1 MKIKKRFVAFMM
13 AILMVLTSIT
23 IQYRKSEAATVT
35 ATITVNFDAKDENK
49 TVKVTVGDKSFEE
62 TVTKSDILNE
72 DGTASGNYKYQVTGD
87 LEVETGDKTAVV
99 TYDNGNSVYSA
110 QTALTIPDTPDPTT
124 NKYAVE
130 TGVVTLLLTT
140 VKEVTVTGVDGYTFT
155 SVTGATR
162 VGDTWKFTKTDGF
175 KVGQDSFTIN
185 ANDAAGNEFKATI
198 AVSGESVGASWEV
211 VGFKSIKIN
220 LPEGYE
226 SCGLQTG
233 SNGTGAYKIKDG
245 VVTTISEN
253 LIAPGAQ
260 IAIVAYKKGD
270 KNGLK
275 YETTVTVGNSAN
287 IVVAASGLITNEFYL
302 EIDNRD
308 NSNIRYKEENAT
320 DWIAYS
326 QKTKLDA
333 NKSYI
338 LEIKAR
344 QDYRILDIE
353 GIECETTT
361 YTQGENGWKQKATAK
376 FGSNNGKITVSEHI
390 AQIKSVT
397 IDKDAVGK
405 SILPDIALPIA
416 FTVSMEA
423 GVDQYETKLLV
434 TYGDGKSLTSPDDY
448 TWDGSKLT
456 LNYNE
461 RTKSLDSINV
471 VVRAKNKVDTNNYK
485 DDSISLNIKKDVL
498 IEDQDY
504 TLDGFKNK
512 YAVTNGTGNSTT
524 SNVYYSTEDNKK
536 PTVHVYGN
544 NYSQYKYDA
553 DYKDIVEGAS
563 FAPDDQFEL
572 LMRKIDTANK
582 DNNKFG
588 YSIPMKF
595 IQDDNAPIIKWNN
608 EGSFENKK
616 VKDTYSFKEKDVLR
630 FQAKDGDGSGV
641 EKVYY
646 YKDNDTNK
654 PVEIA
659 LVDGYYEISASALE
673 GAKKITV
680 YGVDHVGNI
689 GTNEAEICTIKYDT
703 DFESPKISV
712 TPEKAEEGDYF
723 YTYEDETK
731 TYYFSKTKAGGNK
744 KITVEVTDKKI
755 NQNNTYIEITAPDG
769 TKTRVEP
776 TEEEIKNNPKK
787 WTYSFD
793 FGEKEGTYTVNI
805 VANDVAG
812 NTESNDTFKVI
823 VDNTAPEIDLNQT
836 MLEPVA
842 LPGEYADQYI
852 AYNQNSSLK
861 VIFSDKN
868 IAASNAVDTSL
879 PTENPQSISYEKDGN
894 KYTATWSFA
903 NVKETYELDKTTAT
917 VTVTDKAGNSTTK
930 NITYAPN
937 KTLVENSG
945 SKTIVVVKTSTK
957 LAEVTADTVDDENV
971 FKLTKLTDTKEITG
985 IVTYA
990 QGNYKLPKD
999 ALPFLQ
1005 VHVMGKNSDGEYT
1018 DVIDEG
1024 TLKDDNQTGKY
1035 LYKVNCN
1042 KNKLEN
1048 ENTYKIKATYCDI
1061 ASYDY
1066 ASKNDVTSLVESP
1079 EYVYDN
1085 VAPVIS
1091 EPVFSNENGTI
1102 TYTLTEKH
1110 PDFGNFAVS
1119 VNAINNENNEE
1130 NEKKIANDIA
1140 EWLKGVWISKN
1151 GTYTKE
1157 IKLPAEGKYTISI
1170 TPIDKATNEG
1180 TTINGTYVYDK
1191 TAPTLR
1197 SETAG
1202 VPTVEV
1208 KTAKETKNTDY
1219 SKFDETKA
1227 VVTVHAYDL
1236 VADSLK
1242 KSVFTL
1248 KDSTGKVITVT
1259 GDKLTEKKEKG
1270 MFTESFEIDPNFKGS
1285 LSFVL
1290 EDSNKNVSD
1299 EIKYTYAN
1307 GNLKGI
1313 VVEDGEKHESVSEA
1327 WVREVNASAAE
1338 NGIYNEDIKLNLY
1351 AEDMYSGLSSVS
1363 FVAMNK
1369 DDGAIIAQYSEDI
1382 ESRTENSGVQYTWN
1396 KNDQVISALK
1406 KNEGNNIELWFSAQD
1421 NAGHKINAE
1430 TKTVKIDVTAPKVT
1444 VTYDNNSPVNEKYFN
1459 ATRTA
1464 TIEVKDYNFISSGI
1478 TLDIKKNGAPMNVA
1492 PNFSTDRVVKKDESG
1507 KPYYTYVMTLPFAE
1521 DGDYDFTVSARDAAG
1536 NVGTLGRTDSFTIDK
1551 TNPDMS
1557 IAFDNNNPYSGQYYG
1572 DSRTATITIKEHN
1585 FNASDVKVNVTASVD
1600 GSSVSAPSVSAFSTS
1615 GDVHTASVTFNG
1627 DADYTISA
1635 SCVDLAGN
1643 EGNNIEEQSFTVDQT
1658 APEIKITGVKAD
1670 ESYTGSVS
1678 PVVTVTDG
1686 NYDTEGVTVNIVGG
1700 KHGKSKVSSSV
1711 SDIAHGQTYS
1721 FADLQHTQDN
1731 DDYYTLT
1738 AKAVDK
1744 AGHETE
1750 ETIAYKVNRFGSVY
1764 VMNDALQAAVDQYYA
1779 TSSDKYAIIEQN
1791 VDELDS
1797 YTVSYS
1803 VDNEIV
1809 NLEENKGY
1817 KVSHKTNK
1825 EDWQEYEY
1833 KLDAD
1838 TFSKEGVYNISI
1850 SSKDT
1855 AGNASDNKSK
1865 NVEMEFC
1872 IDNTKPSCIISGVEE
1887 NQKFD
1892 KGVAANIVVEAYDNI
1907 KFGDMQISVNG
1918 SQIKSEKDMT
1928 DGKVSFTIDPAKGDQ
1943 TLKVVCHDAAGNET
1957 VQEIHFTFN
1966 MGVLNSGSPVAII
1979 IIVIAVAAAAAVIS
1993 FLIAKKKKNG
2003 K

>member
-23 IQYRKSEAATVT
+23 IQYRKSEAAT
-35 ATITVNFDAKDENK
+35 AKITINFDSSYQGK
-49 TVKVTVGDKSFEE
+49 TVKVAIGTESFESEVVLVQEEGSPDKYLVTGDIANVEQGNNQLTVKVKLDENTYSNETYGKTIDVSGEGTVGEINFAELSLVSVN
-62 TVTKSDILNE
+62 TI
-72 DGTASGNYKYQVTGD
+72 YVTGD
-87 LEVETGDKTAVV
+87 LGLYEAGSIKFADNVIYDSALKTLKKSDNTDFDAPVSFTATKNLISGAKENVSASVTLAGSITAETAIGYIGAKITIDPTNYTNYKVDGV
-99 TYDNGNSVYSA
+99 DSYKVNSGV
-110 QTALTIPDTPDPTT
+110 LTITDNKIYAPGTT
-124 NKYAVE
+124 I
-130 TGVVTLLLTT
+130 TLT
-140 VKEVTVTGVDGYTFT
+140 
-155 SVTGATR
+155 
-162 VGDTWKFTKTDGF
+162 
-175 KVGQDSFTIN
+175 
-185 ANDAAGNEFKATI
+185 
-198 AVSGESVGASWEV
+198 
-211 VGFKSIKIN
+211 
-220 LPEGYE
+220 
-226 SCGLQTG
+226 
-233 SNGTGAYKIKDG
+233 AYKD
-245 VVTTISEN
+245 
-253 LIAPGAQ
+253 
-260 IAIVAYKKGD
+260 
-270 KNGLK
+270 GLK
-275 YETTVTVGNSAN
+275 YENQVILDAPEVTLDSAKWKQLEKKVSISNRSGSIYTIVENNTSNSVVPVNNIVTLDISKTYSIKVTANNKYKKLDVTGVSNAKSSISESEQIQTVTANIANDATEIKIEEKDPTVTVEINNEDTN
-287 IVVAASGLITNEFYL
+287 IIPEINKQITVAVNAGGFNIPGTVSVRWNADQNYALSLDEEDTSKVKLSYRDGL
-302 EIDNRD
+302 
-308 NSNIRYKEENAT
+308 ENGQTVSLGA
-320 DWIAYS
+320 
-326 QKTKLDA
+326 KF
-333 NKSYI
+333 
-338 LEIKAR
+338 
-344 QDYRILDIE
+344 
-353 GIECETTT
+353 T
-361 YTQGENGWKQKATAK
+361 YTDGSGKEQSVSSELKDFTIAIGSLIYSKDFKVEDATSVYPVLKGNNLDKIYFKGEEGNNGVKIKVNKTNTYNQYRYRTNGGAFGGFSSINENGSTISSI
-376 FGSNNGKITVSEHI
+376 SNNVALQMLGASAFGMSNAVGIVKDNVEPTITV
-390 AQIKSVT
+390 K
-397 IDKDAVGK
+397 DKDGNDNVA
-405 SILPDIALPIA
+405 
-416 FTVSMEA
+416 
-423 GVDQYETKLLV
+423 YEFDGTK
-434 TYGDGKSLTSPDDY
+434 
-448 TWDGSKLT
+448 
-456 LNYNE
+456 
-461 RTKSLDSINV
+461 
-471 VVRAKNKVDTNNYK
+471 
-485 DDSISLNIKKDVL
+485 ISDFLKIS
-498 IEDQDY
+498 
-504 TLDGFKNK
+504 
-512 YAVTNGTGNSTT
+512 A
-524 SNVYYSTEDNKK
+524 EDNK
-536 PTVHVYGN
+536 
-544 NYSQYKYDA
+544 
-553 DYKDIVEGAS
+553 
-563 FAPDDQFEL
+563 
-572 LMRKIDTANK
+572 
-582 DNNKFG
+582 
-588 YSIPMKF
+588 
-595 IQDDNAPIIKWNN
+595 
-608 EGSFENKK
+608 
-616 VKDTYSFKEKDVLR
+616 
-630 FQAKDGDGSGV
+630 DGSGV
-641 EKVYY
+641 KYTKIAKEDTKDLAILDEIKSIDEFDEGNELTYY
-646 YKDNDTNK
+646 IYAVDNVGN
-654 PVEIA
+654 IA
-659 LVDGYYEISASALE
+659 K
-673 GAKKITV
+673 KKITV
-680 YGVDHVGNI
+680 TVDTKAPTINTTD
-689 GTNEAEICTIKYDT
+689 GTVKTNYKNDE
-703 DFESPKISV
+703 
-712 TPEKAEEGDYF
+712 
-723 YTYEDETK
+723 YTYINN
-731 TYYFSKTKAGGNK
+731 SKEKGKEIQFEVSISDANLNEY
-744 KITVEVTDKKI
+744 KITLDATELKLNPDDWKKEPNEQGGKTVTGTVKIATGELTEGLHEIAIGADDTYGHEAVKK
-755 NQNNTYIEITAPDG
+755 
-769 TKTRVEP
+769 
-776 TEEEIKNNPKK
+776 
-787 WTYSFD
+787 
-793 FGEKEGTYTVNI
+793 TVKF
-805 VANDVAG
+805 V
-812 NTESNDTFKVI
+812 
-823 VDNTAPEIDLNQT
+823 VDNTAPTISSAKAT
-836 MLEPVA
+836 PVKFPESGDFSN
-842 LPGEYADQYI
+842 LKDKYI
-852 AYNQNSSLK
+852 AYNANSK
-861 VIFSDKN
+861 IVVEFSDDN
-868 IAASNAVDTSL
+868 IDIGNAVTSEL
-879 PTENPQSISYEKDGN
+879 VANNEIIPASPILDKNNEYSASYSMGN
-894 KYTATWSFA
+894 NKLA
-903 NVKETYELDKTTAT
+903 ETLELDKSKAT
-917 VTVTDKAGNSTTK
+917 ITVTDKAGNVARK
-930 NITYAPN
+930 NITYDETNALVDA
-937 KTLVENSG
+937 KTKKVVLIKTPTTLNTLEVINNDKIFVNSVNGVTG
-945 SKTIVVVKTSTK
+945 SVQFANTSDTVVDTDFFNVKVVKS
-957 LAEVTADTVDDENV
+957 ADTADTTGVGGTAEKDGTKFAFHIDAKDKLKNDE
-971 FKLTKLTDTKEITG
+971 
-985 IVTYA
+985 A
-990 QGNYKLPKD
+990 
-999 ALPFLQ
+999 
-1005 VHVMGKNSDGEYT
+1005 
-1018 DVIDEG
+1018 
-1024 TLKDDNQTGKY
+1024 
-1035 LYKVNCN
+1035 YKVV
-1042 KNKLEN
+1042 
-1048 ENTYKIKATYCDI
+1048 TQYYDV

-1066 ASKNDVTSLVESP
+1066 QSKEGVTRLVESP

-1085 VAPVIS
+1085 VAPKLNAD
-1091 EPVFSNENGTI
+1091 FSNANGTI

-1110 PDFGNFAVS
+1110 PDFKNFDVK
-1119 VNAINNENNEE
+1119 VETAINNEGN
-1130 NEKKIANDIA
+1130 IANSIA
-1140 EWLKGVWISKN
+1140 EQLKGAWTDNN
-1151 GTYTKE
+1151 GTTKE
-1157 IKLPAEGKYTISI
+1157 IELPAEGKYKII
-1170 TPIDKATNEG
+1170 VTPKDKAANKGDSVTSE
-1180 TTINGTYVYDK
+1180 IVYDK

-1202 VPTVEV
+1202 VLPIEV

-1259 GDKLTEKKEKG
+1259 GDKLTETKIVDKNNKSTG

-1299 EIKYTYAN
+1299 EMKYTYAN

-1382 ESRTENSGVQYTWN
+1382 ESRTENSGVQYTWS

-1421 NAGHKINAE
+1421 NAGHKISAE

-1536 NVGTLGRTDSFTIDK
+1536 NVGTLGRIDSFTIDK

-1918 SQIKSEKDMT
+1918 NQIKSEKDMT

-1957 VQEIHFTFN
+1957 VQEVHFTFN

-1979 IIVIAVAAAAAVIS
+1979 IIVIAVVAAAAVGF

>member
-35 ATITVNFDAKDENK
+35 ATITVNFDAKDVNK
-49 TVKVTVGDKSFEE
+49 TVKVTVGDKSFDRV
-62 TVTKSDILNE
+62 VTKINIPNE
-72 DGTASGNYKYQVTGD
+72 DGTLSEKYQVTGE
-87 LEVETGDKTAVV
+87 LEAETGAKTAVV

-110 QTALTIPDTPDPTT
+110 QTALTIPDTADDDG
-124 NKYAVE
+124 KYAVE

-155 SVTGATR
+155 SVTGADR

-175 KVGQDSFTIN
+175 KNGDKFTIN
-185 ANDAAGNEFKATI
+185 AQKGNATVTTEITVTSEQITATWNPISFQNVGIEIGENWSNISVKNGETVLGNSYLNGVLTINGTINFGTNITVEATNAQNIKHQASIKVNAEKIQQKDVKFQALQYEMNVTDNGVDYQIYSADEKAI
-198 AVSGESVGASWEV
+198 SVSNNKAILNYGEGYTLVATASAKYKVIEIRDGSDNV
-211 VGFKSIKIN
+211 LNTDKSIDNNIQTAKLTFQDIQNPNLKLSERDAKIAN
-220 LPEGYE
+220 V
-226 SCGLQTG
+226 QIDNTG
-233 SNGTGAYKIKDG
+233 DK
-245 VVTTISEN
+245 
-253 LIAPGAQ
+253 IAP
-260 IAIVAYKKGD
+260 
-270 KNGLK
+270 
-275 YETTVTVGNSAN
+275 E
-287 IVVAASGLITNEFYL
+287 
-302 EIDNRD
+302 
-308 NSNIRYKEENAT
+308 
-320 DWIAYS
+320 
-326 QKTKLDA
+326 
-333 NKSYI
+333 
-338 LEIKAR
+338 
-344 QDYRILDIE
+344 
-353 GIECETTT
+353 
-361 YTQGENGWKQKATAK
+361 
-376 FGSNNGKITVSEHI
+376 
-390 AQIKSVT
+390 
-397 IDKDAVGK
+397 
-405 SILPDIALPIA
+405 IALPISSTVTMEDGFSCPDNMSRKIEA
-416 FTVSMEA
+416 KASNNISVDINDNEIFLPYTEDLSNGETITVTVTAKYAGGTKTSDGKQFTVDIKD
-423 GVDQYETKLLV
+423 VQYGRDYEIKNAKNVYADPNAQSGQNGADKIYYSSDGDKTACVMPKSIEYSHFRYRSINETKYTDFAAISSNSEIYFTNGSGYLQM
-434 TYGDGKSLTSPDDY
+434 KNDDKNLF
-448 TWDGSKLT
+448 GVSKPVQ
-456 LNYNE
+456 
-461 RTKSLDSINV
+461 II
-471 VVRAKNKVDTNNYK
+471 K
-485 DDSISLNIKKDVL
+485 DDDIPEITTNSVAYEIFGDSTNANDKSNGIVITVKDNASGLSKWFISDNGELTANEISKMSDTRDNYQFAEGNEL
-498 IEDQDY
+498 TYYI
-504 TLDGFKNK
+504 
-512 YAVTNGTGNSTT
+512 YAV
-524 SNVYYSTEDNKK
+524 DN
-536 PTVHVYGN
+536 
-544 NYSQYKYDA
+544 
-553 DYKDIVEGAS
+553 
-563 FAPDDQFEL
+563 
-572 LMRKIDTANK
+572 
-582 DNNKFG
+582 
-588 YSIPMKF
+588 
-595 IQDDNAPIIKWNN
+595 
-608 EGSFENKK
+608 
-616 VKDTYSFKEKDVLR
+616 
-630 FQAKDGDGSGV
+630 
-641 EKVYY
+641 
-646 YKDNDTNK
+646 
-654 PVEIA
+654 
-659 LVDGYYEISASALE
+659 
-673 GAKKITV
+673 
-680 YGVDHVGNI
+680 VGNI
-689 GTNEAEICTIKYDT
+689 AKKEIKVTVDTRAPEITVNNDETNLTEGSYINNNSEMEAYKLRTVSVSLEDPNLKSYSVEIQKKDENTDKYT
-703 DFESPKISV
+703 VVKNAVEVKEKTSSSATNKNIIASV
-712 TPEKAEEGDYF
+712 KANCLEDGDYKLVITADDKF
-723 YTYEDETK
+723 YD
-731 TYYFSKTKAGGNK
+731 A
-744 KITVEVTDKKI
+744 
-755 NQNNTYIEITAPDG
+755 NNT
-769 TKTRVEP
+769 KHRSVK
-776 TEEEIKNNPKK
+776 EIK
-787 WTYSFD
+787 F
-793 FGEKEGTYTVNI
+793 V
-805 VANDVAG
+805 
-812 NTESNDTFKVI
+812 
-823 VDNTAPEIDLNQT
+823 VDNTVPTISSAKATPVKFPESGDFSNLK
-836 MLEPVA
+836 
-842 LPGEYADQYI
+842 DKYI
-852 AYNQNSSLK
+852 AYNANSK
-861 VIFSDKN
+861 IVVEFSDDN
-868 IAASNAVDTSL
+868 IDTGNAVTSEL
-879 PTENPQSISYEKDGN
+879 VANNEIISASPIPDKNNEYSASYSMGDDKL
-894 KYTATWSFA
+894 A
-903 NVKETYELDKTTAT
+903 ETLELDKSKAT
-917 VTVTDKAGNSTTK
+917 ITVTDKAGNATTK
-930 NITYAPN
+930 DITYEGENVLAKTDKTVVLIKTPTTLGDVTAIN
-937 KTLVENSG
+937 KDNIFVNSDNAVTG
-945 SKTIVVVKTSTK
+945 SVPFNTKNKDVVSERFFNVKVVKVADTTDTTVAGGTAAKDETKFAFHIDAKDKLKNDEAYKVVAQYYDVATASIQSVTST
-957 LAEVTADTVDDENV
+957 N
-971 FKLTKLTDTKEITG
+971 
-985 IVTYA
+985 
-990 QGNYKLPKD
+990 
-999 ALPFLQ
+999 
-1005 VHVMGKNSDGEYT
+1005 
-1018 DVIDEG
+1018 
-1024 TLKDDNQTGKY
+1024 
-1035 LYKVNCN
+1035 
-1042 KNKLEN
+1042 
-1048 ENTYKIKATYCDI
+1048 
-1061 ASYDY
+1061 
-1066 ASKNDVTSLVESP
+1066 

-1140 EWLKGVWISKN
+1140 EQLKGAWAGKN

-1157 IKLPAEGKYTISI
+1157 IELPAEGKYTISI
-1170 TPIDKATNEG
+1170 TPIDKATNVG
-1180 TTINGTYVYDK
+1180 NKIDKKTYVYDK
-1191 TAPTLR
+1191 TAPVLR

-1202 VPTVEV
+1202 VLPIEV

-1299 EIKYTYAN
+1299 EMKYTYAN

-1327 WVREVNASAAE
+1327 WMREVNASAAE

>member
-13 AILMVLTSIT
+13 AVLMVLTSIT

-35 ATITVNFDAKDENK
+35 AIITVNFDAKDVNK
-49 TVKVTVGDKSFEE
+49 AVKVTVGDKSFDG
-62 TVTKSDILNE
+62 TVTKINIPNE
-72 DGTASGNYKYQVTGD
+72 DGTASENYKYQVTGD

-99 TYDNGNSVYSA
+99 TYDNGNSVCSA
-110 QTALTIPDTPDPTT
+110 QTALKIPETPDPTT

-155 SVTGATR
+155 SVTGAER
-162 VGDTWKFTKTDGF
+162 VGDSWIFKKADGF
-175 KVGQDSFTIN
+175 KNGDKFTIN
-185 ANDAAGNEFKATI
+185 AQKGNATVTTEI
-198 AVSGESVGASWEV
+198 TVTSEQITATWNPVSFQNVEIEIGEDWSNISVKNGETVLGTSYLNGVLTINGTINFGTKITVEATNAQNI
-211 VGFKSIKIN
+211 KHQASIKVNAEKIQQKDVKFQA
-220 LPEGYE
+220 LQYE
-226 SCGLQTG
+226 MNVTD
-233 SNGTGAYKIKDG
+233 NGVDYQIYSADGKVISVSKNKAILNNGEEYTLVATASAEYKVIEIKDG
-245 VVTTISEN
+245 
-253 LIAPGAQ
+253 
-260 IAIVAYKKGD
+260 
-270 KNGLK
+270 
-275 YETTVTVGNSAN
+275 
-287 IVVAASGLITNEFYL
+287 
-302 EIDNRD
+302 RD
-308 NSNIRYKEENAT
+308 
-320 DWIAYS
+320 
-326 QKTKLDA
+326 
-333 NKSYI
+333 
-338 LEIKAR
+338 
-344 QDYRILDIE
+344 
-353 GIECETTT
+353 
-361 YTQGENGWKQKATAK
+361 
-376 FGSNNGKITVSEHI
+376 GSNNVLNT
-390 AQIKSVT
+390 
-397 IDKDAVGK
+397 DK
-405 SILPDIALPIA
+405 SIDNNIQTATLTFNDIQNLKLSERDAKIANVQIDNTGDKIAPEIALPISS
-416 FTVSMEA
+416 TVTME
-423 GVDQYETKLLV
+423 
-434 TYGDGKSLTSPDDY
+434 DGFSCPDDMSREINVSKS
-448 TWDGSKLT
+448 TINVDNKGSKIFLP
-456 LNYNE
+456 Y
-461 RTKSLDSINV
+461 
-471 VVRAKNKVDTNNYK
+471 
-485 DDSISLNIKKDVL
+485 
-498 IEDQDY
+498 
-504 TLDGFKNK
+504 
-512 YAVTNGTGNSTT
+512 
-524 SNVYYSTEDNKK
+524 TEDL
-536 PTVHVYGN
+536 N
-544 NYSQYKYDA
+544 NG
-553 DYKDIVEGAS
+553 E
-563 FAPDDQFEL
+563 
-572 LMRKIDTANK
+572 
-582 DNNKFG
+582 
-588 YSIPMKF
+588 
-595 IQDDNAPIIKWNN
+595 
-608 EGSFENKK
+608 
-616 VKDTYSFKEKDVLR
+616 
-630 FQAKDGDGSGV
+630 
-641 EKVYY
+641 
-646 YKDNDTNK
+646 
-654 PVEIA
+654 
-659 LVDGYYEISASALE
+659 
-673 GAKKITV
+673 KITV
-680 YGVDHVGNI
+680 TVTAKYAGGTKTSDVKQFTVDIKDVQYGRDYEIKNAKNVYADPNAQSGQNGADKIYYSSDGDKTACVMPKSIEYSHFRYRSINETKYTDFAAISSNSEIYFTNGSGYLQMKNDDKNLFGVSKPVQIIKDDDIPEITTNSVAYEIFGDSTNANDKSNGIVITVKDNASGLSKWFISDNGELTANEISKMSDTRDNYQFAEGNELTYYIYAVDNVGNI
-689 GTNEAEICTIKYDT
+689 AKKKIIVTVDT
-703 DFESPKISV
+703 SAP
-712 TPEKAEEGDYF
+712 
-723 YTYEDETK
+723 
-731 TYYFSKTKAGGNK
+731 
-744 KITVEVTDKKI
+744 KITVNNDDTNLTDGSYINNNSEMDAYKLRTVSVLLEDPNLKSYSVEIQKKDENTDKYTVVKNAVEVKETSSSATNKNI
-755 NQNNTYIEITAPDG
+755 IASVKENCLTDGIYKLVITADDIFYNANNTKHRSVKEINF
-769 TKTRVEP
+769 V
-776 TEEEIKNNPKK
+776 
-787 WTYSFD
+787 
-793 FGEKEGTYTVNI
+793 
-805 VANDVAG
+805 
-812 NTESNDTFKVI
+812 
-823 VDNTAPEIDLNQT
+823 VDNTVPTISSAKATPVKLPETGDFSNLKDN
-836 MLEPVA
+836 
-842 LPGEYADQYI
+842 YI
-852 AYNQNSSLK
+852 AYNANSEIVVEFNDDNIDTGNAVTSGLVANNEIISASPIPDTNNEYSASYSMGDHK
-861 VIFSDKN
+861 LAETLNLDK
-868 IAASNAVDTSL
+868 SNAT
-879 PTENPQSISYEKDGN
+879 I
-894 KYTATWSFA
+894 
-903 NVKETYELDKTTAT
+903 
-917 VTVTDKAGNSTTK
+917 TVTDKAGNATTK
-930 NITYAPN
+930 DITYDEKNALA
-937 KTLVENSG
+937 KTDKTVVLIKTPTTLNTLEVINNDKIFVNSVNGVTG
-945 SKTIVVVKTSTK
+945 SVQFANTSDTVVDTDFFNVKVVKS
-957 LAEVTADTVDDENV
+957 ADTADTTVVSGTATKAKDETK
-971 FKLTKLTDTKEITG
+971 FAFHIEAKDKL
-985 IVTYA
+985 
-990 QGNYKLPKD
+990 
-999 ALPFLQ
+999 
-1005 VHVMGKNSDGEYT
+1005 KN
-1018 DVIDEG
+1018 DEA
-1024 TLKDDNQTGKY
+1024 
-1035 LYKVNCN
+1035 YKVV
-1042 KNKLEN
+1042 
-1048 ENTYKIKATYCDI
+1048 TQYYDV

-1066 ASKNDVTSLVESP
+1066 QSKEGVTRLVESP

-1110 PDFGNFAVS
+1110 PDFKNFDVK
-1119 VNAINNENNEE
+1119 VETAINNEGN
-1130 NEKKIANDIA
+1130 IANDIA
-1140 EWLKGVWISKN
+1140 ARLTGAWKDNKD
-1151 GTYTKE
+1151 GTYTNV
-1157 IKLPAEGKYTISI
+1157 ITLDTEGKYTISI
-1170 TPIDKATNEG
+1170 TPIDKATNVG
-1180 TTINGTYVYDK
+1180 KTISETYIYDK

-1259 GDKLTEKKEKG
+1259 GDKLTETKKNG

-1299 EIKYTYAN
+1299 EMKYTYAN

-1313 VVEDGEKHESVSEA
+1313 VVENGEKHESVSEA
-1327 WVREVNASAAE
+1327 WIREVNASAAE

-1421 NAGHKINAE
+1421 NAGHKISAE

-1957 VQEIHFTFN
+1957 VQEVHFTFN

-1979 IIVIAVAAAAAVIS
+1979 IIVIAVAAAAAVGF

>member
-49 TVKVTVGDKSFEE
+49 AVKVTVGDKSFDRV
-62 TVTKSDILNE
+62 VTKINIPNE
-72 DGTASGNYKYQVTGD
+72 DGTLSEKYQVTGE
-87 LEVETGDKTAVV
+87 LEAETGAKTAVV

-110 QTALTIPDTPDPTT
+110 QTALTIPETADDDG
-124 NKYAVE
+124 KYAVE
-130 TGVVTLLLTT
+130 TGAVTLLLTT

-162 VGDTWKFTKTDGF
+162 VGDIWKFTKTDGF

-185 ANDAAGNEFKATI
+185 ANDADGNEFKATI
-198 AVSGESVGASWEV
+198 AVSGESVGANWEV

-226 SCGLQTG
+226 SCGLQEG
-233 SNGTGAYKIKDG
+233 SNGSGIYNIDNNG
-245 VVTTISEN
+245 VVTTKSGN

-260 IAIVAYKKGD
+260 IAIVAYKD
-270 KNGLK
+270 ELK
-275 YETTVTVGNSAN
+275 YETIVTVGKSAN
-287 IVVAASGLITNEFYL
+287 IVVATSELITNEFYL
-302 EIDNRD
+302 DIDNRD
-308 NSNIRYKEENAT
+308 NSNIKYKEENAT

-326 QKTKLDA
+326 GKTKLDA
-333 NKSYI
+333 NKSYT
-338 LEIKAR
+338 LEIEASQK
-344 QDYRILDIE
+344 YGILTIE
-353 GIECETTT
+353 GKGIEYTKST
-361 YTQGENGWKQKATAK
+361 YTQEVGGWKQKATAK
-376 FGSNNGKITVSEHI
+376 FGSKNGKITVSEHI
-390 AQIKSVT
+390 AQIASVT
-397 IDKDAVGK
+397 IDKDAVGDN
-405 SILPDIALPIA
+405 IWPDIALPIA
-416 FTVSMEA
+416 VTVSMEA
-423 GVDQYETKLLV
+423 GVDQYETELLV
-434 TYGDGKSLTSPDDY
+434 EDGNKNSLKSKVDY

-471 VVRAKNKVDTNNYK
+471 VVRAKSKVDTNNYK
-485 DDSISLNIKKDVL
+485 DSDSILLNIKKDAL
-498 IEDQDY
+498 IEGKDQDY

-524 SNVYYSTEDNKK
+524 SNVYYSTEYKKK

-544 NYSQYKYDA
+544 NYSQYKYDV
-553 DYKDIVEGAS
+553 DYQDIGGGAS

-572 LMRKIDTANK
+572 LMRKIDTENK

-595 IQDDNAPIIKWNN
+595 IQDDKAPIITWNN
-608 EGSFENKK
+608 KGSFKNKK
-616 VKDTYSFKEKDVLR
+616 VKDTYSFKKEDVLR
-630 FQAKDGDGSGV
+630 FQASDGDGSGV

-712 TPEKAEEGDYF
+712 TPEKPEEGYYF

-755 NQNNTYIEITAPDG
+755 NQDNTYIEITAPDV
-769 TKTRVEP
+769 TKTQVIP
-776 TEEEIKNNPKK
+776 TENNPKK

-812 NTESNDTFKVI
+812 NTESNDTFTVI

-836 MLEPVA
+836 MLEPVV
-842 LPGEYADQYI
+842 LPEEYADQYI

-868 IAASNAVDTSL
+868 IAASNAVATSL
-879 PTENPQSISYEKDGN
+879 PTENPQSISYKKDGN

-903 NVKETYELDKTTAT
+903 NVKEETDGLDKTTAT

-945 SKTIVVVKTSTK
+945 SKKIVVVKTSTK
-957 LAEVTADTVDDENV
+957 LDTVAADNNENV
-971 FKLTKLTDTKEITG
+971 FKLTATKKITG
-985 IVTYA
+985 TVTYI
-990 QGNYKLPKD
+990 QGNNKLPEG

-1005 VHVMGKNSDGEYT
+1005 VHVMGKNSDGKYT
-1018 DVIDEG
+1018 DVIDNG
-1024 TLKDDNQTGKY
+1024 TLKENQTGKC
-1035 LYKVNCN
+1035 LYEVGCD
-1042 KNKLEN
+1042 KLEN

-1110 PDFGNFAVS
+1110 PDFGNFDVS

-1140 EWLKGVWISKN
+1140 EWLKGAWAGKN

-1157 IKLPAEGKYTISI
+1157 IELPAEGKYTISI
-1170 TPIDKATNEG
+1170 TPIDKATNVG
-1180 TTINGTYVYDK
+1180 NKIDKKTYVYDK

-1202 VPTVEV
+1202 VPTIEV

-1290 EDSNKNVSD
+1290 EDSNGNVSD
-1299 EIKYTYAN
+1299 EMKYTYAN

-1363 FVAMNK
+1363 FVVMNK

-1382 ESRTENSGVQYTWN
+1382 ESRTENSGVQYTWS

-1421 NAGHKINAE
+1421 NAGHKISAE

-1957 VQEIHFTFN
+1957 VQEVHFTFN

-1979 IIVIAVAAAAAVIS
+1979 IIVIAVAAAAAVIF